1 MKLSLTKVAVGLKE
15 YIVLGLGMFLY
26 AFGWTACVIPAG
38 GMGGGA
44 TGMSM
49 LLNAVFPAI
58 SLGQFVFIINAI
70 LLLVGGFI
78 VGWNF
83 GLKTIYCIIVL
94 SVAMDAWDLWLPDG
108 VLANGNI
115 ITNGL
120 LVEYT
125 QTIDSHNILLII
137 MGAVIAGSGVAISFS
152 QGGSTGGTDIVA
164 MIINKYKTVSYGKIV
179 ITSDFFIIGSSLFIA
194 PDLAT
199 GIATVIYGYI
209 MVAVFGYTVDLIQS
223 GNQQSSQIFIISP
236 HYEAIADAINHEAHR
251 GVTVIDGKGWY
262 TKNECK
268 IVMVVTRKRDA
279 SQVLKIAHRID
290 SNAFCTMGSVMGV
303 YGQGFEAL
311 GKI

>member
-1 MKLSLTKVAVGLKE
+1 MNLTLTKVAVGIKE
-15 YIVLGLGMFLY
+15 YLLMALGMFMY
-26 AFGWTACVIPAG
+26 ALGWVGCVIPVG

-44 TGMSM
+44 TGLSM
-49 LLNAVFPAI
+49 ILNALFPAI
-58 SLGQFVFIINAI
+58 SIGTLVFIINAI
-70 LLLVGGFI
+70 LLIVAGFI

-83 GLKTIYCIIVL
+83 GIKTIYCIIVL
-94 SVAMDAWDLWLPDG
+94 SIAMDVVGAVLPENI
-108 VLANGNI
+108 LAI
-115 ITNGL
+115 
-120 LVEYT
+120 YT
-125 QTIDSHNILLII
+125 QNIDSHNILLVIL
-137 MGAVIAGSGVAISFS
+137 GAVLAGGGVALSFS
-152 QGGSTGGTDIVA
+152 QGDSTGGTDIVA

>member
-1 MKLSLTKVAVGLKE
+1 MNLTLTKVAVGIKE
-15 YIVLGLGMFLY
+15 YLLMALGMFMY
-26 AFGWTACVIPAG
+26 ALGWVGCVIPVG

-44 TGMSM
+44 TGLSM
-49 LLNAVFPAI
+49 ILNALFPAI
-58 SLGQFVFIINAI
+58 SIGTLVFIINAI
-70 LLLVGGFI
+70 LLIVAGFI

-83 GLKTIYCIIVL
+83 GIKTIYCIIVL
-94 SVAMDAWDLWLPDG
+94 SIAMDVVGAVLPENI
-108 VLANGNI
+108 LAI
-115 ITNGL
+115 
-120 LVEYT
+120 YT
-125 QTIDSHNILLII
+125 QNIDSHNILLVIL
-137 MGAVIAGSGVAISFS
+137 GAVLAGGGVALSFS

-164 MIINKYKTVSYGKIV
+164 MIINRYKTVSYGKIV